1 MMTSVGIE
9 RARGTRDKALPTTTQ
24 TTQPQK
30 QLQVSKQQHTET
42 YAMLGIICTHVFL
55 YNHNLLGAVYQ
66 NAVGLTW
73 PSSLF
78 NNTLFTLFI
87 Q

>member
-30 QLQVSKQQHTET
+30 QLQVSEQQHIET
-42 YAMLGIICTHVFL
+42 YAMLGITYYHAALTIS
-55 YNHNLLGAVYQ
+55 AVYSMTVLCWNVSQ
-66 NAVGLTW
+66 NA
-73 PSSLF
+73 
-78 NNTLFTLFI
+78 I
-87 Q
+87 C